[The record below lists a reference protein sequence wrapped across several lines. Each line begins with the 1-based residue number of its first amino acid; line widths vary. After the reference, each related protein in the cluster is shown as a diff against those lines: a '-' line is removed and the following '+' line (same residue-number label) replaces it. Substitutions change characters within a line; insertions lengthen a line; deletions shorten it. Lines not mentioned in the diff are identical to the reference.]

1 VIRINLIYSHLK
13 ACHGHQFRL
22 LLVMPY
28 HEYRISRACPEFQ
41 VLQEFSRV
49 SDGRLQGFIVSRVQK
64 DNVANQRE
72 HMTLML
78 ANVHIRLLPRPEPM
92 HKV

>member
-1 VIRINLIYSHLK
+1 MVISFGFYLS
-13 ACHGHQFRL
+13 CHTTSTGFQERARSFK
-22 LLVMPY
+22 Y
-28 HEYRISRACPEFQ
+28 YR
-41 VLQEFSRV
+41 EFSRV

-72 HMTLML
+72 HLTLIL